1 MLADQSVADKIEA
14 ASAKHPGELAMDD
27 ADAMSMNRNLNNKRQ
42 QKNDRNSMSPK
53 DRPFTMA
60 YQNGNNNTVSQVAGV
75 IIGSPEFQ
83 RK

>member
-1 MLADQSVADKIEA
+1 
-14 ASAKHPGELAMDD
+14 MDES
-27 ADAMSMNRNLNNKRQ
+27 DAMNMNKNLNNKQLQR
-42 QKNDRNSMSPK
+42 NDRNAMNRK

-60 YQNGNNNTVSQVAGV
+60 YQNGNNNTVSQVTGV